1 MSDGCWRRVATGV
14 IRLGLVACLA
24 GIAPVVP
31 AQQESAPR
39 PPVERP
45 RLMEFELE
53 DQFRRKWTHEDYN
66 DRVVLAIATGKKS
79 SDLAFEWGEKIAEAF
94 PAQLDSGEMAVLA
107 VASLRGVPK
116 FLRGVVVGR
125 FPEREDRW
133 VLMDWKGAFAKQ
145 YGLDTDI
152 ASLLLFDRA
161 GLLVSS
167 FPTESVNEFQLAIL
181 QAQIDEL
188 VAAVPRP

>member
-1 MSDGCWRRVATGV
+1 MSDRWLQRVAAGAV
-14 IRLGLVACLA
+14 RLGMIGCLLGA
-24 GIAPVVP
+24 ASAVP
-31 AQQESAPR
+31 ARQESAPR
-39 PPVERP
+39 PPVARP

-53 DQFRRKWTHEDYN
+53 DQFSRTWTHEDYS

-79 SDLAFEWGEKIAEAF
+79 SDLAFEWGEAIADAF
-94 PAQLDSGEMAVLA
+94 PTQLDSGEMAVLA

-133 VLMDWKGAFAKQ
+133 VLMDWKGAFARQ

-188 VAAVPRP
+188 VAAPPRP

>member
-1 MSDGCWRRVATGV
+1 
-14 IRLGLVACLA
+14 
-24 GIAPVVP
+24 
-31 AQQESAPR
+31 
-39 PPVERP
+39 
-45 RLMEFELE
+45 MEFELE
-53 DQFRRKWTHEDYN
+53 DQFSRTWTHEDYS

-79 SDLAFEWGEKIAEAF
+79 SDLAFEWGEAIADAF
-94 PAQLDSGEMAVLA
+94 PTQLDSGEMAVLA

-133 VLMDWKGAFAKQ
+133 VLMDWKGAFARQ

-188 VAAVPRP
+188 VAAPPRP